1 MLKQVDRFGFIE
13 VNGKAFYL
21 HWALAG
27 EWAQIKTRMR
37 VKYAHT
43 IVGRFKLSS
52 PRAKY
57 MEKKLPSM
65 PGIRG
70 QLKQRISDFKKAVN
84 PQVRLKRQE
93 VQ

>member
-21 HWALAG
+21 HWSLAG
-27 EWAQIKTRMR
+27 EWAKIKTRMR
-37 VKYAHT
+37 MQYAHT
-43 IVGRFKLSS
+43 VVGRFKLSS
-52 PRAKY
+52 PRERY

-65 PGIRG
+65 PGIMG
-70 QLKQRISDFKKAVN
+70 LLKQRISDFKKAVN
-84 PQVRLKRQE
+84 PQVRLKRQG